1 MPETFAVAGA
11 GLIGRAWAIV
21 FARAGHQVRLWD
33 GAPAALDAALP
44 LLRANLDDLQ
54 AQGLIASAAEVA
66 ARVETVASLADALD
80 GAAWMQ
86 ECIAEQ
92 VEPKMALFEQADRLA
107 GPTAVLASSSS
118 AIAASR
124 FTESLPGRLRCLVA
138 HPVNP
143 PYLVPLVEICPSPW
157 TDKAVVAKAR
167 SVMEAVG
174 MVPVSVNREIEGFV
188 LNRLQGALLAEAFK
202 LVADGTISA
211 DDLDKTVKDGLG
223 LRWSFMGPFETIDL
237 NAPDGVADYCARYGP
252 FYERLQAEQAP
263 VLAWDSGLV
272 GRIEAERRKHLP
284 AEGLGDRQ
292 VWRDRRLMALL
303 RHKQASDD
311 QFGG

>member
-21 FARAGHQVRLWD
+21 FARAGARVRLWD
-33 GAPAALDAALP
+33 GSPAALDAAIP
-44 LLRANLDDLQ
+44 QLRSNLDDLE

-66 ARVETVASLADALD
+66 GRVETVPTLAAALD
-80 GAAWMQ
+80 GAGWMQ

-92 VEPKMALFEQADRLA
+92 VAPKAALFEEADRLA
-107 GPTAVLASSSS
+107 EPEAILASSSS
-118 AIAASR
+118 AITASR
-124 FTESLPGRLRCLVA
+124 FTESLAGRLRCLVA

-143 PYLVPLVEICPSPW
+143 PYLVPLVELCPSPW
-157 TDKAVVAKAR
+157 TDQAVVDRAR
-167 SVMEAVG
+167 SVMEGVG
-174 MVPVSVNREIEGFV
+174 MVPVAVNREVDGFV

-237 NAPDGVADYCARYGP
+237 NAPAGVADYCARYGP

-263 VLAWDSGLV
+263 VLAWDPALV
-272 GRIEAERRKHLP
+272 ARIEADRRQHLP
-284 AEGLGDRQ
+284 ADRLAERQ

-303 RHKQASDD
+303 RHKRAATDEH
-311 QFGG
+311 GG

>member
-21 FARAGHQVRLWD
+21 FARAGHRVRLWD
-33 GAPAALDAALP
+33 GAPGVLDAAAA
-44 LLRANLDDLQ
+44 LLRSNLDDLA
-54 AQGLIASAAEVA
+54 AQGLIAGAAEVVG
-66 ARVETVASLADALD
+66 RIETVPTLADALD

-92 VEPKMALFEQADRLA
+92 VEPKSLLFEAADRLA

-124 FTESLPGRLRCLVA
+124 FTEGLPGRLRCLVA

-143 PYLVPLVEICPSPW
+143 PYLVPLVELCPSPW

-211 DDLDKTVKDGLG
+211 DDLDRTVKDGLG

-237 NAPDGVADYCARYGP
+237 NAPGGVADYCARYGP
-252 FYERLQAEQAP
+252 FYDRLQAEQAP
-263 VLAWDSGLV
+263 VLAWDAELV
-272 GRIEAERRKHLP
+272 ARIEVERRKHL
-284 AEGLGDRQ
+284 AADELGERQ

-303 RHKQASDD
+303 RHKAAASDE
-311 QFGG
+311 FGG